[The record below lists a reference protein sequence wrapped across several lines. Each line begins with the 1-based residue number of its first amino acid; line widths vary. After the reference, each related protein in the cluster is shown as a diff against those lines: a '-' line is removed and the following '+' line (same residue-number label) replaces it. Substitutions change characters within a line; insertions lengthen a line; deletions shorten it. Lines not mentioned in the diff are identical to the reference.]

1 MDTVSKRILMNVLI
15 HRAHERGVAEHGWLH
30 SRFSFS
36 FAEYHNRERMG
47 FGVLRVINDDVVE
60 PQSGFGMHPHRDMEI
75 VTIVLKGSIEHT
87 DSLGH
92 HGYTKAGEIQM
103 MSAGS
108 GIEHS
113 ERNPSSD
120 ESLELFQIWIFPNV
134 HNLVPH
140 YEQKDFR
147 GVSMSGEWALLVS
160 GDGRGGSMK
169 IAQDANIKMTR
180 LSAGMEI
187 VCDEVTLG
195 YGRLLLVIEGEIQVA
210 EESLYQRDELQTVDT
225 QSFTIHSLRQTHLLL
240 FEVPMTNR

>member
-1 MDTVSKRILMNVLI
+1 MTYMI
-15 HRAHERGVAEHGWLH
+15 HRGHERGVAEHGWLH

-36 FAEYHNRERMG
+36 FAEYHNRDRMG
-47 FGVLRVINDDVVE
+47 FGVLRVINDDIVE

-92 HGYTKAGEIQM
+92 HGYTNAGEIQM

-113 ERNPSSD
+113 ERNPSTD
-120 ESLELFQIWIFPNV
+120 EPLELFQIWIFPNA
-134 HNLVPH
+134 HNLAPH

-147 GVSMSGEWALLVS
+147 DVSMLGVWGLLVS

-169 IAQDANIKMTR
+169 ISQDANIKMTR
-180 LSAGMEI
+180 LSAGREI
-187 VCDEVTLG
+187 VCDEVPLG
-195 YGRLLLVIEGEIQVA
+195 YGRLLLVIEGEIDVA
-210 EESLYQRDELQTVDT
+210 GETLHRRDELQTLDT
-225 QSFTIHSLRQTHLLL
+225 NNFVIHALIESHIIL
-240 FEVPMTNR
+240 FEVPMRR

>member
-1 MDTVSKRILMNVLI
+1 MNYTI
-15 HRAHERGVAEHGWLH
+15 HRANERGIAEHGWLH

-36 FAEYHNRERMG
+36 FSEYHNRDRMG

-92 HGYTKAGEIQM
+92 HGFTNAGEIQM
-103 MSAGS
+103 MSAGT

-113 ERNPSSD
+113 ERNPSVD
-120 ESLELFQIWIFPNV
+120 ETLELFQIWIFPNQ
-134 HNLVPH
+134 HNLTPH

-147 GVSMSGEWALLVS
+147 DVVMLGVWGLFVS
-160 GDGRGGSMK
+160 GDGREWSMK

-180 LSAGMEI
+180 LEEGMVIECEKI
-187 VCDEVTLG
+187 ASG
-195 YGRLLLVIEGEIQVA
+195 YGRLLLVIEGEVQIA
-210 EESLYQRDELQTVDT
+210 DETLYRRDELQTLDAEN
-225 QSFTIHSLRQTHLLL
+225 FTIHAMSESHIIL
-240 FEVPMTNR
+240 FEVPMDNRRF

>member
-1 MDTVSKRILMNVLI
+1 MNYTI
-15 HRAHERGVAEHGWLH
+15 HRANERGVAEHGWLH

-36 FAEYHNRERMG
+36 FADYHNRERMG
-47 FGVLRVINDDVVE
+47 FGALRVINDDIIE

-92 HGYTKAGEIQM
+92 HGFTNAGEIQM

-113 ERNPSSD
+113 ERNASED
-120 ESLELFQIWIFPNV
+120 ETLELFQIWIFSNA
-134 HNLVPH
+134 HNLTPH

-147 GVSMSGEWALLVS
+147 DVSMSGMWGLLIS
-160 GDGRGGSMK
+160 GDGREGSMK

-180 LSAGMEI
+180 LSSGMEI
-187 VCDEVTLG
+187 VCDEVPPG
-195 YGRLLLVIEGEIQVA
+195 YGRLLLVIEGEVKILDA
-210 EESLYQRDELQTVDT
+210 TLYLRDELQTQDPNELV
-225 QSFTIHSLRQTHLLL
+225 IHAMSDAHLIL
-240 FEVPMTNR
+240 FEVPMTR